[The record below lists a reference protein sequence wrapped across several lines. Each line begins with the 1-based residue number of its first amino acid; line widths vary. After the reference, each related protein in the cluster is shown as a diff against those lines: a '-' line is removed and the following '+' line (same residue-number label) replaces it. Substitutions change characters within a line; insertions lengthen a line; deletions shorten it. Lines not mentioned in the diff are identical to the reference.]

1 MTCTFGIDIVKK
13 SRGKDKFALFII
25 YNEQEIEKIV
35 SKAKLFRLVRQYR
48 PSLISIDNISELF
61 SSKEEL
67 IKFLKYVPSG
77 TKLVQIAGK
86 QSLHY
91 LSKRYGLKIDIKNPM
106 DEAKASAYLA
116 SFGVGEEVS
125 VFVDKTKIT
134 VSRNR
139 SVGKGGWRQNRYRRK
154 IHDAVRTVYREIKE
168 LLDDIGM
175 DYSEEIH
182 PGYGGLS
189 KGVLLVN
196 APKSDI
202 PVNSFKTRDV
212 QVRVEAVEKDRIEFI
227 PLSKTTIHVIA
238 GIDPGTTTAV
248 AILDLNGNLLGVRS
262 KKNWKT
268 GEVIEYILSF
278 GQPVVI
284 ATDRSNP
291 PEYVSKIR
299 ASFNA
304 VLHTPREDMS
314 IEKKKSLVSDYRFLN
329 DHERDATASAIDAY
343 NSFKNKL
350 LNIEKRVPPGVDID
364 AIKTCIIKGISLKE
378 ALSEKKVEEHKKKKE
393 VQPVT
398 DKELLKKDKII
409 RELEEENSILRKE
422 INELKNEIEK
432 LRSKLVSIS
441 REEHEKIR
449 KETYIR
455 NLESE
460 IFELKS
466 ILRERDEQIGELE
479 ERIRLLKRM
488 KMLEFSGWKSIKL
501 LKKFAKDEIERLERE
516 AGILEG
522 DIIYISDPS
531 GAGKSNAEY
540 LCSKRIRAIIAERGM
555 SHLALSIFDE
565 EGIPV
570 IEPGEVEIEVSD
582 DIAVINSEKFEEVYA
597 QRMKE
602 IEKKKAES
610 IEKLVLDYKK
620 GRKTN
625 VQ

>member
-35 SKAKLFRLVRQYR
+35 SKAKLFRLVKQYR

-67 IKFLKYVPSG
+67 IRFLKYIPSG

-91 LSKRYGLKIDIKNPM
+91 LSRRYGLKIDIKNPM
-106 DEAKASAYLA
+106 DEARASAYLA

-154 IHDAVRTVYREIKE
+154 IHDAVRAVYREIKE

-182 PGYGGLS
+182 PRYGGLS
-189 KGVLLVN
+189 KGALLVN
-196 APKSDI
+196 APKSEI

-212 QVRVEAVEKDRIEFI
+212 QVKVEAVEKDRVEFI
-227 PLSKTTIHVIA
+227 PLSKTTIHTIA

-262 KKNWKT
+262 KKNWRT

-278 GQPVVI
+278 GQPVI
-284 ATDRSNP
+284 ISTDRSNP

-304 VLHTPREDMS
+304 VLHTPREDLS
-314 IEKKKSLVSDYRFLN
+314 IEKKKTLVSDYRFLN
-329 DHERDATASAIDAY
+329 DHERDATACAIDAF

-350 LNIEKRVPPGVDID
+350 QNVEKKVPPGVDTD
-364 AIKTCIIKGISLKE
+364 AIKTCIIRGLSLKE
-378 ALSEKKVEEHKKKKE
+378 ALTEKKVEEHREKKTVQEHISKE
-393 VQPVT
+393 
-398 DKELLKKDKII
+398 ELLKKDRII
-409 RELEEENSILRKE
+409 KELEEENSILRKE
-422 INELKNEIEK
+422 ISELKNEIEK
-432 LRSKLVSIS
+432 LRNKLVS
-441 REEHEKIR
+441 
-449 KETYIR
+449 
-455 NLESE
+455 
-460 IFELKS
+460 
-466 ILRERDEQIGELE
+466 
-479 ERIRLLKRM
+479 
-488 KMLEFSGWKSIKL
+488 
-501 LKKFAKDEIERLERE
+501 
-516 AGILEG
+516 
-522 DIIYISDPS
+522 
-531 GAGKSNAEY
+531 
-540 LCSKRIRAIIAERGM
+540 
-555 SHLALSIFDE
+555 
-565 EGIPV
+565 
-570 IEPGEVEIEVSD
+570 
-582 DIAVINSEKFEEVYA
+582 
-597 QRMKE
+597 
-602 IEKKKAES
+602 
-610 IEKLVLDYKK
+610 
-620 GRKTN
+620 
-625 VQ
+625 

>member
-35 SKAKLFRLVRQYR
+35 SKAKLFRLVRQYK

-61 SSKEEL
+61 SSKDEL
-67 IKFLKYVPSG
+67 IRFLKCIPSG

-91 LSKRYGLKIDIKNPM
+91 LSKRYGLKIDIKNPI

-154 IHDAVRTVYREIKE
+154 IHDAVRTIYREIKE

-175 DYSEEIH
+175 DYSEEVH

-212 QVRVEAVEKDRIEFI
+212 QVKVEAVEKDRIEFI

-278 GQPVVI
+278 GQPVII
-284 ATDRSNP
+284 ATDKCNP
-291 PEYVSKIR
+291 PEYVSKLR

-304 VLHTPREDMS
+304 VLHTPKEDMS
-314 IEKKKSLVSDYRFLN
+314 IERKKALVSDYKFLN

-343 NSFKNKL
+343 NSFKNKF
-350 LNIEKRVPPGVDID
+350 LNVEKRVPPGVDVD
-364 AIKTCIIKGISLKE
+364 AIKTCIIKGVSLKE
-378 ALSEKKVEEHKKKKE
+378 ALSEKKVEEQRRKKTI
-393 VQPVT
+393 QQIT
-398 DKELLKKDKII
+398 RKELVKKDKII
-409 RELEEENSILRKE
+409 RELEMENSILRKE
-422 INELKNEIEK
+422 ISELKNEIEK

-449 KETYIR
+449 KETYVK

-460 IFELKS
+460 IFDLKS
-466 ILRERDEQIGELE
+466 ALKERDEQIRELE
-479 ERIRLLKRM
+479 ERIRLLKKM
-488 KMLEFSGWKSIKL
+488 KMLEFTGWKSIKL
-501 LKKFAKDEIERLERE
+501 LKKFARDEIERMEKEVGLS
-516 AGILEG
+516 EG
-522 DIIYISDPS
+522 DVIYIADPS
-531 GAGKSNAEY
+531 GAGKSGAEY
-540 LCSKRIRAIIAERGM
+540 LCSKNIRAVIAERGM
-555 SHLALSIFDE
+555 SHLAQSIFDE
-565 EGIPV
+565 EGVPV
-570 IEPGEVEIEVSD
+570 IEPGEIEIEISD
-582 DIAVINSEKFEEVYA
+582 DIAVINSKKFEEVY
-597 QRMKE
+597 RRKVRE
-602 IEKKKAES
+602 IERKKVES

-620 GRKTN
+620 GRSAN
-625 VQ
+625 VR